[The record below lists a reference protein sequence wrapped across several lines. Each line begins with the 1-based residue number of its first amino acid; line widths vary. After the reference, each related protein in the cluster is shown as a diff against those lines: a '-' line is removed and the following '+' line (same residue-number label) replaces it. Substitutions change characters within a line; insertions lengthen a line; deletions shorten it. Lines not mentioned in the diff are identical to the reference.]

1 MTQYA
6 DYGYYI
12 SEYKG
17 NMPETDFDRMSKIAS
32 AKIKANTFG
41 RIDEKNVHDAVKYCT
56 CVISD
61 MLLVANKGMGKTSE
75 SVGSWSV
82 QYADSKEG
90 KEMITQILKEF
101 LSEVYTSDGTP
112 LLYRGC

>member
-6 DYGYYI
+6 DYNYYK

-17 NMPETDFDRMSKIAS
+17 NMPDTDFDRLSKIAS

-41 RIDEKNVHDAVKYCT
+41 RICENNIPDEVKYCT
-56 CVISD
+56 CVLAD
-61 MLLVANKGMGKTSE
+61 KLLSLSKSEGKTSE

-82 QYADSKEG
+82 QYADSKDG
-90 KEMITQILKEF
+90 KEMIAQIIKEF
-101 LSEVYTSDGTP
+101 LSETYTNDGTP
-112 LLYRGC
+112 VLYRGC